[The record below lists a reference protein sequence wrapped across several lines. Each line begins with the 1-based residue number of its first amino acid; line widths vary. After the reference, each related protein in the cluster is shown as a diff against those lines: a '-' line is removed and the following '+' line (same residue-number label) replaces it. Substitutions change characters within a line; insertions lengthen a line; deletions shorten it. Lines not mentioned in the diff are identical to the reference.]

1 MGGFYI
7 NGTTTLESGEFD
19 RLSYEVICSC
29 FHYFN
34 LLQHM
39 PQFYEQ
45 APEMQ
50 EVSMDS
56 FIKEKM
62 QLKKEKENEALHCM
76 YVVYYK
82 LKGLADWHI

>member
-1 MGGFYI
+1 VCGKAR
-7 NGTTTLESGEFD
+7 FD
-19 RLSYEVICSC
+19 HTPLTHPPHMQSMWKEKMWVEAISHGVICSC

-45 APEMQ
+45 ALEME

-56 FIKEKM
+56 FY
-62 QLKKEKENEALHCM
+62 KKIRCN
-76 YVVYYK
+76 
-82 LKGLADWHI
+82 

>member
-1 MGGFYI
+1 MVTG
-7 NGTTTLESGEFD
+7 LWSGKYE

-45 APEMQ
+45 ALEME

-56 FIKEKM
+56 FIKDKM
-62 QLKKEKENEALHCM
+62 QLKKEKENEALNCM
-76 YVVYYK
+76 YVV
-82 LKGLADWHI
+82 